1 MKPILCLAVC
11 LLPVACRTIRPPSQ
25 PPAVVGAQIVEHLKR
40 GQQDAAAAAFS
51 AAAPYEEYR
60 EKIYPLLYEAARS
73 VTPGPEQEEMAKQ
86 LVREAIRPR
95 LWIALVA
102 SVATTALGAKTGV
115 LPGMRPRV

>member
-1 MKPILCLAVC
+1 MTGAPRRRPPFQPRFTLGLFYLFVFFFLYC
-11 LLPVACRTIRPPSQ
+11 LLLVLPQ
-25 PPAVVGAQIVEHLKR
+25 
-40 GQQDAAAAAFS
+40 
-51 AAAPYEEYR
+51 
-60 EKIYPLLYEAARS
+60 LYEAARS

-102 SVATTALGAKTGV
+102 SVATTAIGAKTGV